1 MLECAVAVA
10 DFREL
15 LVDPRLFHGTLVA
28 RRLDGLPLALRVR
41 ALRVFCLKRP
51 VNLFGGDHPRFD
63 GRVAALDLDR
73 VEEARGASDEGASWK
88 GELRDGVEAA
98 LVERPR
104 AVRNAPPARKVRRD
118 RGVVLEPL
126 ELVVRAQ
133 MWVLVVE
140 AHHHTHQDQVG
151 FHVVEEGSAE
161 GLVQGPVLQGPP
173 QRVLHVAGLK
183 ALAGHLPHLLK
194 AEPVRLLVT
203 TLTQIELFHYFFGAT
218 TPRALPKQ
226 GLPRSD
232 FDSSCELPVL
242 GRPVLP
248 HPRVTGRNAQHR
260 GPVRTVQNL
269 GGGESWVNLDA

>member
-203 TLTQIELFHYFFGAT
+203 TLAKNRGKRGREAL
-218 TPRALPKQ
+218 TPIQNAYSKRLLKTPIQNTYLKRPLKTPIVNAHCKRLAKSLE
-226 GLPRSD
+226 G
-232 FDSSCELPVL
+232 
-242 GRPVLP
+242 GR
-248 HPRVTGRNAQHR
+248 
-260 GPVRTVQNL
+260 
-269 GGGESWVNLDA
+269 